1 MIELRS
7 APPRREQLPAH
18 LVLSVLAD
26 LSRAIEAVRHEIAR
40 HACEAPRPAE
50 RTPRS
55 PQAAAIARLP
65 KRQRQV
71 LAGIVRGCPNKIIAW
86 ELGLSVRT
94 VEAYRAQLFERLGA
108 RNAADAVRAA
118 LAAGFDGS
126 DAFPAGD
133 GAKPIQA

>member
-1 MIELRS
+1 MIELLPGPARS
-7 APPRREQLPAH
+7 EQLPAH

-50 RTPRS
+50 RVAQAPE
-55 PQAAAIARLP
+55 AAAIASLP

-94 VEAYRAQLFERLGA
+94 VEAYRAHLFERLGA
-108 RNAADAVRAA
+108 RNAADAVRVA

-126 DAFPAGD
+126 DAFPASA
-133 GAKPIQA
+133 GASPIRA